1 MCLRLK
7 KLSQPYDAG
16 SPSKMIENA
25 FTDILTDPALCIRE
39 RFVHFAPLLGSK
51 GLTDIVDGRV
61 SLISRSVNLLRHGRR
76 VQIVFFA
83 AF

>member
-1 MCLRLK
+1 
-7 KLSQPYDAG
+7 
-16 SPSKMIENA
+16 MIENA
-25 FTDILTDPALCIRE
+25 FADILTDPALCIRE

-51 GLTDIVDGRV
+51 GLTDIVDGWV
-61 SLISRSVNLLRHGRR
+61 SLISRSVDLLRHVRR